1 MKTAIALSIGFWTA
15 VAVWGFWGWAASCTA
30 GAVALWYLGK
40 EREP

>member
-1 MKTAIALSIGFWTA
+1 MKLAILASVAFWTA
-15 VAVWGFWGWAASCTA
+15 VAVFGFWGWLTSCAA